1 MRPDLTVISRPKAEK
16 SHILILGFI
25 LFVVSSHAEIPT
37 REWRDLSD
45 QDLSPE
51 GKLALSS
58 DKTLWKHAETE
69 HFVTHFTDAKEAE
82 TVYVHAE
89 VYYGWI
95 KELFGVTTDTWK
107 KKMHLFVFQDSRSW
121 QAFLDRT
128 HPSLQTDAFTTG
140 WELFVKRGSYWLS
153 PMKTTAHEITH
164 VILFR
169 FLDGPIPLSL
179 NEGFAEF
186 VSYRALAMQ
195 MGRSEY
201 DLRTFQLVPEE
212 KFIPLKDLL
221 SARDYPAAPEDVEIF
236 YRESELFVR
245 YLILNH
251 NSKDFYRFLR
261 NVSAGQLV
269 LKSLEG
275 IYGMDFEILSERFE
289 AFAIKKKTQSNSL
302 VPPENIPSRRIP
314 SSKEHGK

>member
-1 MRPDLTVISRPKAEK
+1 MRFLGLPCLILSFIFSSVISTAQI
-16 SHILILGFI
+16 S
-25 LFVVSSHAEIPT
+25 T

-51 GKLALSS
+51 GKLALSL
-58 DKTLWKHAETE
+58 DKTLWKHTETE
-69 HFVTHFTDAKEAE
+69 HFITHFTDAKEAE

-89 VYYGWI
+89 VYYEWI
-95 KELFGVTTDTWK
+95 KELFGVTADTWK
-107 KKMHLFVFQDSRSW
+107 KKMHLFVFRDQKAWDV
-121 QAFLDRT
+121 FLERA
-128 HPSLQTDAFTTG
+128 HPRLLADAFTTG
-140 WELFVKRGSYWLS
+140 WELFIKRDPYWLS

-201 DLRTFQLVPEE
+201 DLRTLQLIPKE
-212 KFIPLKDLL
+212 KFIPIKDLL
-221 SARDYPAAPEDVEIF
+221 SARDYPAAQEDVEIF

-245 YLILNH
+245 YLILKH
-251 NSKDFYRFLR
+251 DSKNFYKFLR
-261 NVSAGQLV
+261 NVSAGQPV
-269 LKSLEG
+269 LKCLESS
-275 IYGMDFEILSERFE
+275 YGMDLETLSSEFELFGVTGRTNGS
-289 AFAIKKKTQSNSL
+289 
-302 VPPENIPSRRIP
+302 
-314 SSKEHGK
+314 

>member
-1 MRPDLTVISRPKAEK
+1 MRTDLKRSFLTFFALLLIS
-16 SHILILGFI
+16 
-25 LFVVSSHAEIPT
+25 VSSQAQIPT

-45 QDLSPE
+45 KDLSPE
-51 GKLALSS
+51 GKLALSF
-58 DKTLWKHAETE
+58 DKDLWRHAETE
-69 HFVTHFTDAKEAE
+69 HFITHFTDAKEAE

-89 VYYGWI
+89 VYYDWI
-95 KELFGVTTDTWK
+95 KELFGVKTDTWK
-107 KKMHLFVFQDSRSW
+107 KKMHLFVFQDPKAW
-121 QAFLDRT
+121 NAFLERA
-128 HPSLQTDAFTTG
+128 HPRLQADAFTTG
-140 WELFVKRGSYWLS
+140 WELFIKRDPYWLS

-201 DLRTFQLVPEE
+201 DLRTLQLVPKE

-221 SARDYPAAPEDVEIF
+221 SARDYPAAQEDVEIF

-251 NSKDFYRFLR
+251 DSKKFYRFLR
-261 NVSAGQLV
+261 EISSGKAADQILDTVFG
-269 LKSLEG
+269 G
-275 IYGMDFEILSERFE
+275 DFETLSLRFQI
-289 AFAIKKKTQSNSL
+289 FAIT
-302 VPPENIPSRRIP
+302 
-314 SSKEHGK
+314 GKS

>member
-1 MRPDLTVISRPKAEK
+1 MRPDFKRTLLSIFF
-16 SHILILGFI
+16 LILLG
-25 LFVVSSHAEIPT
+25 VSSQAQIAT
-37 REWRDLSD
+37 REWRDLTD

-51 GKLALSS
+51 GKLALSF
-58 DKTLWKHAETE
+58 DKALWKHAETE
-69 HFVTHFTDAKEAE
+69 HFIYHFTDAKEAE

-89 VYYGWI
+89 IYYEWI
-95 KELFGVTTDTWK
+95 KELFGVTADTWK
-107 KKMHLFVFQDSRSW
+107 KKMHLFIFHDPKSW
-121 QAFLDRT
+121 ESFLQRAHPRLQA
-128 HPSLQTDAFTTG
+128 DAFTTG
-140 WELFVKRGSYWLS
+140 WELFLKRDPYWLS

-201 DLRTFQLVPEE
+201 DLRTLQLVPRE

-221 SARDYPAAPEDVEIF
+221 SARDYPKAKEDVEIF

-251 NSKDFYRFLR
+251 DSKSFYRFLKEI
-261 NVSAGQLV
+261 SAGKPAV
-269 LKSLEG
+269 KSAEI
-275 IYGMDFEILSERFE
+275 IYGTSFDLLSEKFE
-289 AFAIKKKTQSNSL
+289 SFAVS
-302 VPPENIPSRRIP
+302 
-314 SSKEHGK
+314 GKS

>member
-1 MRPDLTVISRPKAEK
+1 MRPDLRR
-16 SHILILGFI
+16 LILAVFSLLLI
-25 LFVVSSHAEIPT
+25 SVSSQAQIPT
-37 REWRDLSD
+37 REWRDLTD

-51 GKLALSS
+51 GKLALSF

-69 HFVTHFTDAKEAE
+69 HFITHFTDAKEAE

-95 KELFGVTTDTWK
+95 KELFGVTNDTWK
-107 KKMHLFVFQDSRSW
+107 KKMHLFVFQDPKSW
-121 QAFLDRT
+121 ETFLERAHPRLQA
-128 HPSLQTDAFTTG
+128 DAFTTG
-140 WELFVKRGSYWLS
+140 WELFLKRDPYWLS
-153 PMKTTAHEITH
+153 PMKTTAHELTH

-169 FLDGPIPLSL
+169 FLDAPISLAL

-201 DLRTFQLVPEE
+201 DLRTLQLIPKE

-221 SARDYPAAPEDVEIF
+221 LAREYPATNASAGRPAAREDVEIF

-245 YLILNH
+245 YLILNYEG
-251 NSKDFYRFLR
+251 KKFYRFLR
-261 NVSAGQLV
+261 EVSSGKDLLKV
-269 LKSLEG
+269 LET
-275 IYGMDFEILSERFE
+275 IYGTGFETLSEKFE
-289 AFAIKKKTQSNSL
+289 LFAIK
-302 VPPENIPSRRIP
+302 
-314 SSKEHGK
+314 SS

>member
-1 MRPDLTVISRPKAEK
+1 MRPNLKRSFLTFFALLLIS
-16 SHILILGFI
+16 
-25 LFVVSSHAEIPT
+25 VSSQAQIPT

-45 QDLSPE
+45 KDLSPE
-51 GKLALSS
+51 GKLALSF
-58 DKTLWKHAETE
+58 DKDLWKHAETE
-69 HFVTHFTDAKEAE
+69 HFITHFTDAKEAE

-107 KKMHLFVFQDSRSW
+107 KKMHLFVFQDPKAW
-121 QAFLDRT
+121 NAFLERA
-128 HPSLQTDAFTTG
+128 HPKLQADAFTTG
-140 WELFVKRGSYWLS
+140 WELFIKRDPYWLS

-201 DLRTFQLVPEE
+201 DLRTLQLVPKE
-212 KFIPLKDLL
+212 KFIPLKELL
-221 SARDYPAAPEDVEIF
+221 SARDYPAAREDVEIF

-251 NSKDFYRFLR
+251 DSKKFYRFLR
-261 NVSAGQLV
+261 
-269 LKSLEG
+269 
-275 IYGMDFEILSERFE
+275 EISSGKAADQTFE
-289 AFAIKKKTQSNSL
+289 AIFGVDFVTLSLIFQTFAIT
-302 VPPENIPSRRIP
+302 
-314 SSKEHGK
+314 GKS